1 MVGDKLLSVVD
12 NKELVKINGKYLY
25 MKSNGY
31 TIKI

>member
-1 MVGDKLLSVVD
+1 MVGENLLSVVD

-25 MKSNGY
+25 MKSNRD

>member
-1 MVGDKLLSVVD
+1 MAGDKPLSIVD

-25 MKSNGY
+25 MKSNRY